1 MKLSKIKNENK
12 LNENSRKCV
21 RERRKADEIT
31 VLKATNKKE
40 RPVKSKEKKEIY

>member
-1 MKLSKIKNENK
+1 MKTQESET
-12 LNENSRKCV
+12 ERE